1 MKSVI
6 HLAWALAFI
15 CLATGCGNGLS
26 GVSGTVTLDGEPL
39 EKAFVE
45 FSPPNGRPSMGKTD
59 SNGYYRLE
67 YSTSQTGVEAGEHK
81 VRIFTHEDASI
92 DMKTGEPTPA
102 VKEIVP
108 AKYHRKSELTA
119 QVEPGSNDIDFDLES

>member
-6 HLAWALAFI
+6 RLALALAFI
-15 CLATGCGNGLS
+15 SLATGCGNGLS
-26 GVSGTVTLDGEPL
+26 GVSGTVTLDGKPL
-39 EKAFVE
+39 DKAFVE

-81 VRIFTHEDASI
+81 VRIFTHEEASI
-92 DMKTGEPTPA
+92 DMKTGEPTPP

-108 AKYHRKSELTA
+108 AKYHRNSTLTA
-119 QVEPGSNDIDFDLES
+119 QVKSGSNKIDFDLEP